1 MADVDNSDFSR
12 LASDLGKVS
21 DASWRNMQ
29 TAIEVTARNVK
40 DTWRDNAKGMP
51 HAPAFPFSITYDVGV
66 GWDQSV
72 GQAVE
77 SVVSGSIS
85 SARGTTLRAEIGP
98 DKGRAQGALGN
109 LIDRLVYGRV
119 ADFFHFYGFGYDW
132 YVFNVADI
140 AIFFGAIAIIY
151 EVLKPQPEA

>member
-12 LASDLGKVS
+12 LASDLGRAS

-77 SVVSGSIS
+77 SVVSGSVS

-109 LIDRLVYGRV
+109 LIEYGSV
-119 ADFFHFYGFGYDW
+119 NNAPMGLGHGALQANEADFERGIDKSVDDALRAAG
-132 YVFNVADI
+132 
-140 AIFFGAIAIIY
+140 
-151 EVLKPQPEA
+151 L